1 MSLCAILF
9 WSRISFFRLPV
20 LFWRRTAHTT
30 LSTIGVDTTTAVQ
43 PKMEEPPVPANANI
57 QASAYN
63 MPKKINL
70 ALFASHNIAHAFPDP
85 LLGLVF
91 AGF

>member
-1 MSLCAILF
+1 
-9 WSRISFFRLPV
+9 
-20 LFWRRTAHTT
+20 
-30 LSTIGVDTTTAVQ
+30 
-43 PKMEEPPVPANANI
+43 
-57 QASAYN
+57 